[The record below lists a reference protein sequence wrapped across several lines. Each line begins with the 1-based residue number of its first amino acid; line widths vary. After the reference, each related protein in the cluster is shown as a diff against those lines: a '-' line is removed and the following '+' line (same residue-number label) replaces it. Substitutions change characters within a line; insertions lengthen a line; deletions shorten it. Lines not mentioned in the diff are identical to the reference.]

1 MRLNFQDSF
10 LLLPSF
16 LNRSTDLVCISRR
29 YNISL
34 YSTSCQGRILHQVTK
49 GWQVF
54 PGFLR
59 CSGQKL
65 KARQIFSHRLH
76 YHKNIA
82 LTTKSWT
89 NGLASRRKLTQ
100 VFDLRSTCVSFGHP
114 LALSCV
120 DIGRAQIRTQVD
132 ASFSPFGH
140 PTEVDTIR
148 SEAIYLCVKFTTFAT
163 NCVNLRAVCLPIASP
178 RASSGFENL
187 RRLDSTCESVW
198 PGLVECKPNGPTCKF

>member
-54 PGFLR
+54 PGFFR

-65 KARQIFSHRLH
+65 KARQIFSNRLH

-82 LTTKSWT
+82 LTVRPLAKRTRKSTQVNASFRLAFRLAALAVSWSGS
-89 NGLASRRKLTQ
+89 NSYASRRKFFIAGPPNRSRHKLIGSHRLSMRQIYGFCDLRELASLLSPHRKFVRKCWFWKLASTW
-100 VFDLRSTCVSFGHP
+100 FDLRVR
-114 LALSCV
+114 LA
-120 DIGRAQIRTQVD
+120 RACRIQT
-132 ASFSPFGH
+132 
-140 PTEVDTIR
+140 
-148 SEAIYLCVKFTTFAT
+148 
-163 NCVNLRAVCLPIASP
+163 
-178 RASSGFENL
+178 
-187 RRLDSTCESVW
+187 
-198 PGLVECKPNGPTCKF
+198 

>member
-1 MRLNFQDSF
+1 M
-10 LLLPSF
+10 
-16 LNRSTDLVCISRR
+16 CISRR

-65 KARQIFSHRLH
+65 KARQIFSNRLH

-82 LTTKSWT
+82 LTVKSWP
-89 NGLASRRKLTQ
+89 NGLASRCKLTQ
-100 VFDLRSTCVSFGHP
+100 VFDLRSTFVWP
-114 LALSCV
+114 PACV
-120 DIGRAQIRTQVD
+120 DFSRAQIRTQAD

-140 PTEVDTIR
+140 PIEDDTSR
-148 SEAIYLCVKFTTFAT
+148 SEAICQCVKFTTFAT
-163 NCVNLRAVCLPIASP
+163 CVNLRGVCLPIANP
-178 RASSGFENL
+178 YASSGFENL
-187 RRLDSTCESVW
+187 RPLASTCESVL
-198 PGLVECKPNGPTCKF
+198 PGLVEFKPNGPTCKF